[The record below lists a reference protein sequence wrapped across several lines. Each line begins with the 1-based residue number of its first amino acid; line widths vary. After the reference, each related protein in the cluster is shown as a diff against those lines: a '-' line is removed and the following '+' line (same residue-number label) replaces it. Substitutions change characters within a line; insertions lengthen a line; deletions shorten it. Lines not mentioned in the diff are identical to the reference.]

1 MKINWRKINN
11 ILHRDVGYFFFGMT
25 IIYAL
30 SGIALNHISD
40 WDPNYIIENKKLQVD
55 PSVLSN
61 SMDKVQVQDLIADLD
76 IDKGIKKHYYPSP
89 GVLKVFLQ
97 GGSLTMNIGSG
108 HGFLE
113 TVDRRPIFYE
123 VNYLHYNH
131 SKFLWTWFSDILCR
145 GLDFAGHYRT
155 FCAEGQK
162 RIEAPRCLVC
172 ACRDCDS
179 TGVFDALFVNRS
191 IKVIRVETKWPL

>member
-1 MKINWRKINN
+1 MKINWRKLNN

-30 SGIALNHISD
+30 SGIALNHIAD
-40 WDPNYIIENKKLQVD
+40 WDPNYIIENKNLQAD

-61 SMDKVQVQDLIADLD
+61 SMDKAQVQDLIADLD
-76 IDKGIKKHYYPSP
+76 IDKDIKKHYYPSP

-97 GGSLTMNIGSG
+97 GGSLTINVRSG

-131 SKFLWTWFSDILCR
+131 SKFLWTWFSDLYAVGLIL
-145 GLDFAGHYRT
+145 LA
-155 FCAEGQK
+155 
-162 RIEAPRCLVC
+162 I
-172 ACRDCDS
+172 
-179 TGVFDALFVNRS
+179 TGLFVLRGKNGLKRRGVWFVLVGFA
-191 IKVIRVETKWPL
+191 IPLVFLVLYL

>member
-40 WDPNYIIENKKLQVD
+40 WDPNYIIENKRFEVD
-55 PSVLSN
+55 PATIST
-61 SMDKVQVQDLIADLD
+61 SMGRDQVTELIDHLK
-76 IDKGIKKHYYPSP
+76 IKKGIKKHYYPSREI
-89 GVLKVFLQ
+89 LKVFLQ
-97 GGSLTMNIGSG
+97 GGSLTMNIRTGQG
-108 HGFLE
+108 MLE

-131 SKFLWTWFSDILCR
+131 SKFLWTWFSDIYAA
-145 GLDFAGHYRT
+145 GLILLA
-155 FCAEGQK
+155 
-162 RIEAPRCLVC
+162 I
-172 ACRDCDS
+172 
-179 TGVFDALFVNRS
+179 TGLFVLKGKNGLKRRGVWFVLVGL
-191 IKVIRVETKWPL
+191 IIPLVFLLIYL